1 VTTGLQQTIERQRTE
16 YERLGKPLLQYLV
29 ELHGLSVRKFA
40 EVFSISKGHSE
51 DLIKQRVLPSLE
63 LAVRI
68 ARYFETNVDDLF
80 AWRVDDT
87 GDRRPLLV
95 EIPGTD
101 GVIRLK
107 RENAGIGSVE
117 FSGLKLVERVLEA
130 VKQGKVKTLAAKMK
144 GGKQ

>member
-1 VTTGLQQTIERQRTE
+1 VTTGLQQAIERQRTE

-40 EVFSISKGHSE
+40 EVFGISKGHAE
-51 DLIKQRVLPSLE
+51 DLMKHKVFPTLT

-80 AWRVDDT
+80 AWRLNDT
-87 GDRRPLLV
+87 GDRRPLV
-95 EIPGTD
+95 VVIPGTE
-101 GVIRLK
+101 GVVRIK
-107 RENAGIGSVE
+107 SVNSGKGIE

-130 VKQGKVKTLAAKMK
+130 MKQGNVKTLAAKMK